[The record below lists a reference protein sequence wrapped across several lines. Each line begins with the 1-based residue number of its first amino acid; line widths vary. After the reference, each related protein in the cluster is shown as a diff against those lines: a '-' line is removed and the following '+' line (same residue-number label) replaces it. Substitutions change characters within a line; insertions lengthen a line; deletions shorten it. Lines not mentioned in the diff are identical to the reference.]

1 MKRFKQKTNKAA
13 KKRFKLT
20 AKGKVKRYKAG
31 RRHLL
36 EHKSSKL
43 VRSKRFATSVTKSDI
58 QKIKSLLPGL
68 AIKE

>member
-1 MKRFKQKTNKAA
+1 MKKYKLKTNKSASKRFKITGS
-13 KKRFKLT
+13 
-20 AKGKVKRYKAG
+20 GKVKRYKSG

-43 VRSKRFATSVTKSDI
+43 VRSKRFPTGVSKSDI
-58 QKIKSLLPGL
+58 TKIRALLPGS